1 MSELDFLLE
10 ILERSGA
17 HLLLD
22 VNNAFVNSVNH
33 GTDACAFLAGLPHE
47 KILQIHIAG
56 HFRETENFV
65 IDTHGEAV
73 CQDVWSLLS
82 GLGEVMPLPPI
93 LIERDNNIPAIDE
106 RLEEVRKAKKIYR
119 KSMGASVVR
128 PSQQSGNIAG
138 KSSAHPYPSLSHV
151 QNFFLK
157 LCTDVSFDDS
167 EENLHRSVP
176 DALANHLTQIPK
188 ERLLVYRRLTTANI
202 ENILKKTFPLLF
214 HWIPEKMGMRLTRL
228 FLSEKI
234 QSNQYRQIPHEF
246 VNFLNRDPESKSLL
260 TKRLLQLA
268 DYEFNEYDLIFNDDP
283 QESLTSDPNVP
294 LENTCVI
301 LNPALALKRYNYPVH
316 AVSKTNAPTELADE
330 ENLILLYR
338 DPLDFKIRSLQ
349 LSPNSYIF
357 LGVFLNSPRRL
368 LTEGLEEVISRLPQ
382 SDPHDLT
389 RECLKFLKNL
399 VDKRIVVALTQ
410 DNATI

>member
-1 MSELDFLLE
+1 
-10 ILERSGA
+10 
-17 HLLLD
+17 
-22 VNNAFVNSVNH
+22 
-33 GTDACAFLAGLPHE
+33 
-47 KILQIHIAG
+47 
-56 HFRETENFV
+56 
-65 IDTHGEAV
+65 
-73 CQDVWSLLS
+73 
-82 GLGEVMPLPPI
+82 
-93 LIERDNNIPAIDE
+93 
-106 RLEEVRKAKKIYR
+106 
-119 KSMGASVVR
+119 
-128 PSQQSGNIAG
+128 
-138 KSSAHPYPSLSHV
+138 V

-157 LCTDVSFDDS
+157 LCTDLSFDNS
-167 EENLHRSVP
+167 AENLRCSVP
-176 DALANHLTQIPK
+176 NTLANHLTRIPK

-214 HWIPEKMGMRLTRL
+214 HWISEKTGMRLIRL

-234 QSNQYRQIPHEF
+234 RSNQYRQIPHEF
-246 VNFLNRDPESKSLL
+246 INFLNHNPEPKSLL

-399 VDKRIVVALTQ
+399 VDKRIIVALAQ